1 MLVNGQTPLRWNEL
15 QKNHPFFH
23 GLALTP
29 CAVLMLD
36 YDGTLA
42 PFREDRLQTQFYPGV
57 RARLDRL
64 SSIKDDRLVFISGR
78 NAREL
83 RDLMSLSRPVD
94 IWGSHGREL
103 LAANG
108 DYCIAPLTGD
118 EENVLSS
125 VGKALESEY
134 GEEILELKPNSVAVH
149 WRKATS
155 RKDEVE
161 ARVRQLY
168 EQIKGNRQFE
178 GVINLLT
185 FDGGLELRAGEGNKG
200 FAVRSILQKLPSDT
214 MASFMGDDITDED
227 AFEIFEEEQYRS
239 RSCAVLVRDR
249 PRPSC
254 ASLWIRP
261 PAELLEFLDMW
272 IQARENRPI

>member
-1 MLVNGQTPLRWNEL
+1 MLVTGQTPLRWKSL
-15 QKNHPFFH
+15 PKDDPFFH
-23 GLALTP
+23 RLSSARS
-29 CAVLMLD
+29 AVLMLD

-42 PFREDRLQTQFYPGV
+42 PFKEDRLQTQFYPGV
-57 RARLDRL
+57 RARIERL
-64 SSIKDDRLVFISGR
+64 SSIKDDGLVFISGR

-83 RDLMSLSRPVD
+83 RELMGLAKPVD

-108 DYCIAPLTGD
+108 DYCIAPLTRD
-118 EENVLSS
+118 EQDVLTL
-125 VGKALESEY
+125 VRKALESEY
-134 GEEILELKPNSVAVH
+134 DPAILELKPNSVAVH

-168 EQIKGNRQFE
+168 EEVRSNNQLNGT
-178 GVINLLT
+178 INLLT
-185 FDGGLELRAGEGNKG
+185 FDGGLELRAGEGSKG
-200 FAVRSILQKLPSDT
+200 FAVRSVLEKLSGDT
-214 MASFMGDDITDED
+214 VASFLGDDITDED
-227 AFEIFEEEQYRS
+227 AFGVFQEEEYKS
-239 RSCAVLVRDR
+239 RSCAVLVRDK
-249 PRPSC
+249 PRPSY
-254 ASLWIRP
+254 ASLWVRP

>member
-1 MLVNGQTPLRWNEL
+1 
-15 QKNHPFFH
+15 
-23 GLALTP
+23 
-29 CAVLMLD
+29 MLD

-42 PFREDRLQTQFYPGV
+42 PFREDRLLTQFYPGV
-57 RARLDRL
+57 RARIDRL

-83 RDLMSLSRPVD
+83 RDLMGLAKPVD

-103 LAANG
+103 LEANG
-108 DYCIAPLTGD
+108 DYCLAPLTGD
-118 EENVLSS
+118 EERVL
-125 VGKALESEY
+125 ALVRKTLEAEY
-134 GEEILELKPNSVAVH
+134 DPAILELKPNSVAVH

-161 ARVRQLY
+161 ARVRQLF
-168 EQIKGNRQFE
+168 EEIRSNSQIE
-178 GVINLLT
+178 GSINLLA
-185 FDGGLELRAGEGNKG
+185 FNGGLEVRAGEGNKG
-200 FAVRSILQKLPSDT
+200 FAVRSILGKLASDT
-214 MASFMGDDITDED
+214 MAAFLGDDITDED
-227 AFEIFEEEQYRS
+227 AFEVFEKEQYRS
-239 RSCAVLVRDR
+239 RSCAVLVRDK
-249 PRPSC
+249 PRPSY